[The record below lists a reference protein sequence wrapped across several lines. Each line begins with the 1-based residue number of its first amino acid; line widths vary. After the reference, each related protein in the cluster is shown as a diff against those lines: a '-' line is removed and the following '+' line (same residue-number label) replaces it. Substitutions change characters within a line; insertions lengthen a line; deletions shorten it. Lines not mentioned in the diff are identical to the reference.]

1 MRVPQLFIALALFPA
16 AAGAQMPVEPVY
28 SASDTAALALTHVTV
43 IDGRGGPPRRDVTL
57 VIRRGVIQSI
67 DSAPPPAGT
76 REIDL
81 RGHFVLPGFIDM
93 HAHAAYLR
101 CITPGEHR
109 WDRQL
114 SVRMMRLLLAAG
126 ITTARSPATPTALG
140 VRLRDGVASGALLG
154 PRFFVAGEAIFDG
167 SWSAAQV
174 RDEVRAQAAA
184 GVDYIKVYAGLG
196 PDAVGAAVA
205 EAHRWGLPVIGHL
218 QRTTWTE
225 GAERGISFIT
235 HGANWSPALLPAPA
249 RERYERLAR
258 EDGMRA
264 RIDWM
269 EALDPRA
276 AVIDTMI
283 AALVR
288 HGVSV
293 DPTLVAY
300 DSKFSGPS
308 PRYTANPALAR
319 VPELHDDWKRCGAP
333 TRGWSAADFERARA
347 AWPNLLHLTRRL
359 HEGGVML
366 TTGSDATNGWVI
378 PGESLHQEFELLV
391 EAGIPPAA
399 VLTMATWN
407 GARALG
413 IEEEAGSVEAGKRA
427 DLVIL
432 RANPLESIANMRSI
446 RFVVL
451 GGRVYR
457 PEDLIAGAMPRR

>member
-1 MRVPQLFIALALFPA
+1 MRVPLFLVTLALLPA
-16 AAGAQMPVEPVY
+16 AAAAQLPVY
-28 SASDTAALALTHVTV
+28 SAADTAALALTHVTV
-43 IDGRGGPPRRDVTL
+43 IDGRGGPPRRDATV
-57 VIRRGVIQSI
+57 VIRRGMIEGI
-67 DSAPPPAGT
+67 GDAGPLPPGT

-81 RGHFVLPGFIDM
+81 RGHFVMPGLIDM

-101 CITPGEHR
+101 CIVPGEHR
-109 WDRQL
+109 WDRAL

-154 PRFFVAGEAIFDG
+154 PRFFVAGEPIFDG
-167 SWSAAQV
+167 SWTAAQV
-174 RDEVRAQAAA
+174 RDEVRVQAAA

-235 HGANWSPALLPAPA
+235 HGANWASALLPAPA
-249 RERYERLAR
+249 RERYERLSR

-276 AVIDTMI
+276 AVIDTLI

-288 HGVSV
+288 HRVSI

-300 DSKFSGPS
+300 DSRFSGPG

-347 AWPNLLHLTRRL
+347 AWPK
-359 HEGGVML
+359 
-366 TTGSDATNGWVI
+366 
-378 PGESLHQEFELLV
+378 P
-391 EAGIPPAA
+391 
-399 VLTMATWN
+399 
-407 GARALG
+407 
-413 IEEEAGSVEAGKRA
+413 
-427 DLVIL
+427 
-432 RANPLESIANMRSI
+432 RS
-446 RFVVL
+446 
-451 GGRVYR
+451 
-457 PEDLIAGAMPRR
+457 P